1 MRLIIVGCEY
11 SGVTTLINELYDW
24 GNERGVHHPLDDHFT
39 ILDAYHL
46 SQEKQNGVLNVLPGI
61 KERFQRFQIADLAEL
76 HYIPLCPHDICG
88 PVGTMAV
95 THFSAAVPNFQ
106 LLEFYPLDNEV
117 WSGLLEE
124 QGLIQDGHI
133 DVTTKP
139 GLGVTLNAEAAQV
152 ACVDNTVFFEE

>member
-1 MRLIIVGCEY
+1 M
-11 SGVTTLINELYDW
+11 
-24 GNERGVHHPLDDHFT
+24 LD
-39 ILDAYHL
+39 
-46 SQEKQNGVLNVLPGI
+46 VLPGI

-76 HYIPLCPHDICG
+76 HYIPLCPHNICG

-124 QGLIQDGHI
+124 QGLIQDDGHI

>member
-46 SQEKQNGVLNVLPGI
+46 SQEEQNGVLDVLPGI

-76 HYIPLCPHDICG
+76 HYIPLCPHNICG

-106 LLEFYPLDNEV
+106 LREFHHLDNEV
-117 WSGLLEE
+117 WSG
-124 QGLIQDGHI
+124 
-133 DVTTKP
+133 
-139 GLGVTLNAEAAQV
+139 QV
-152 ACVDNTVFFEE
+152 SWKNRA

>member
-46 SQEKQNGVLNVLPGI
+46 SQEEQNSMLDVLPGI
-61 KERFQRFQIADLAEL
+61 KERFQRFQIADLTEF
-76 HYIPLCPHDICG
+76 HYIPLCPHNICG

-95 THFSAAVPNFQ
+95 TYVCAAVPNFQ
-106 LLEFYPLDNEV
+106 LLEFHPLDNEV

-124 QGLIQDGHI
+124 QGLIQDGHMTSPPNRGS
-133 DVTTKP
+133 V
-139 GLGVTLNAEAAQV
+139 
-152 ACVDNTVFFEE
+152 